1 MSILSTNK
9 QFKLYYINPI
19 KAPNAKL
26 VLLSKEN
33 FGKSAE
39 QISTEA
45 QGRYKLMRV
54 SYASANLLFAMATMG
69 LMPNNPAVVLL
80 AIPVSFLWSYRG
92 LLGIHLSRSILP
104 MASVSTFITVR
115 KEYDIFRPFTSTIQQ
130 IRQFY
135 CSQVYTRI
143 QNF

>member
-1 MSILSTNK
+1 M
-9 QFKLYYINPI
+9 NPI

-39 QISTEA
+39 QISAAA

-80 AIPVSFLWSYRG
+80 AIPVSIVWSYRG
-92 LLGIHLSRSILP
+92 LLNIHLSRSILP
-104 MASVSTFITVR
+104 MASVSTFKILIHYIMALKLVP
-115 KEYDIFRPFTSTIQQ
+115 DGI
-130 IRQFY
+130 
-135 CSQVYTRI
+135 V
-143 QNF
+143 